1 MKKDVV
7 GLIALM
13 RSGRVP
19 LIPPEEDFLTKVDR
33 LEDSD
38 DLKLTKKDEKALD
51 SYLRRLRLGIG
62 REDDAETEVEDP
74 DDYRIIIV
82 PEHPSRLPIEAPAE
96 RELVPLP
103 RRVGVRGYLNA

>member
-19 LIPPEEDFLTKVDR
+19 LIPPEEAFLTKVDK

-38 DLKLTKKDEKALD
+38 ELKLTKRDEKALE
-51 SYLRRLRLGIG
+51 SYLKRLRLGIG
-62 REDDAETEVEDP
+62 REDDAEIEVEDP
-74 DDYRIIIV
+74 DDYRTIIV
-82 PEHPSRLPIEAPAE
+82 PEHPSRLPIEEPAE
-96 RELVPLP
+96 RELVPIP
-103 RRVGVRGYLNA
+103 NKVGVRGLLL

>member
-19 LIPPEEDFLTKVDR
+19 LIPSEEAFLTKVDR

-38 DLKLTKKDEKALD
+38 ELKLTKRDEKALD
-51 SYLRRLRLGIG
+51 SYLKRLRLGIG

-74 DDYRIIIV
+74 DDYRIVIV
-82 PEHPSRLPIEAPAE
+82 PEYPIEVPSEAD
-96 RELVPLP
+96 LVPLP
-103 RRVGVRGYLNA
+103 RKASVRSLLI